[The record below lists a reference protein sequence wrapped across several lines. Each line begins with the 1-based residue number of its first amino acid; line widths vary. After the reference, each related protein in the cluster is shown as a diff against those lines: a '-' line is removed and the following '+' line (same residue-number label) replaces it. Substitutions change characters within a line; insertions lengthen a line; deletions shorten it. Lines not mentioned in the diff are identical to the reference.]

1 MSQSNFTDRLVVNI
15 TAEQKRQLAKRAA
28 AQKTNVG
35 EYVRGVLFAE
45 QPAIGELAEL
55 RKQLADLKA
64 RVDRI
69 EGNTE
74 AGKV

>member
-1 MSQSNFTDRLVVNI
+1 MSQSNFTDRLVVLI
-15 TAEQKRQLAKRAA
+15 TAEQKRQLAKRAS

-35 EYVRGVLFAE
+35 EYVRGILFSE
-45 QPAIGELAEL
+45 QPGVGELAEL
-55 RKQLADLKA
+55 RKHLADLKT

-69 EGNTE
+69 EAKTQ

>member
-1 MSQSNFTDRLVVNI
+1 MSQSNFTERLVVLI
-15 TAEQKRQLAKRAA
+15 TAEQKRQLGKRAA

-35 EYVRGVLFAE
+35 EYVRGILFSE
-45 QPAIGELAEL
+45 QPGIGGLAEL
-55 RKQLADLKA
+55 RKQLADLNT

-69 EGNTE
+69 EGKNQ